1 MPAIRIKLPKTDIF
15 MMKITVRQELYLNFV
30 PSTNPKPV
38 MIIVESKRKKME
50 TLEKEYPGAI
60 IIDVTSHADNEF
72 VQFSPFYPH
81 GGIPVPFTDYI
92 SAESVEGIWQGL
104 KVFEN
109 YNIDTSKFRI
119 KNMKDIKRTTRKYG
133 KCLGHRKG
141 IRSTELLEYIEAR
154 KKIYLP
160 SYKWVLDNK
169 LQKLV
174 TAIRVIAKN
183 KPVVLLD
190 YETNADVN
198 DFRKP
203 LSHASLIKA
212 YIEGNYPE

>member
-1 MPAIRIKLPKTDIF
+1 MLKIVVKSNECVNFAKFIK
-15 MMKITVRQELYLNFV
+15 
-30 PSTNPKPV
+30 PKPL
-38 MIIVESKRKKME
+38 MITVESKKKKLE
-50 TLEKEYPGAI
+50 TLMKDYPGAM
-60 IIDVTSHADNEF
+60 IIDVTSHADDEF

-81 GGIPVPFTDYI
+81 GGIPIPFTEGVT
-92 SAESVEGIWQGL
+92 SQSVEGIWQGL
-104 KVFEN
+104 KVFE
-109 YNIDTSKFRI
+109 DVGVDCTTFRI
-119 KNMKDIKRTTRKYG
+119 KDMKNIKRTTRKYG

-141 IRSTELLEYIEAR
+141 IHGEELLEYIEAR
-154 KKIYLP
+154 KLIYLP

-190 YETNADVN
+190 YETNADVDN
-198 DFRKP
+198 PKKP